1 MGLFDDA
8 VNALARFQ
16 HEQDQKDIRDCFEKK
31 EFVCRNKILRETNN
45 FLDTEFVT
53 LKNHERQARADAMLR
68 TKERLENERH
78 TLRKEETSGRRSIEA
93 AYSASLSLYKNASA
107 LFVQRNTE
115 ETELRS
121 VKDAILTKEI

>member
-1 MGLFDDA
+1 
-8 VNALARFQ
+8 
-16 HEQDQKDIRDCFEKK
+16 
-31 EFVCRNKILRETNN
+31 
-45 FLDTEFVT
+45 
-53 LKNHERQARADAMLR
+53 MLR

-121 VKDAILTKEI
+121 VKDAILTKEIKEIEEELRQIQEDDAAAGYHRSLHAV